1 MLADT
6 QRFCPRRPLSGCGPA
21 QHGCGQHALFGQR
34 PFRGVFAARHAEQLC
49 RVTEGVPAR
58 RRGRW
63 FLVEGARV
71 PAVEGVLAWRREHGF
86 PQGAPGLVP
95 VSVASPNSCSRGYRK
110 PATAMA
116 PDGQGLAL
124 RLVLVGAPR
133 QQEACHWGPCTFAA
147 HVLCGRRPSLRA
159 GRCRGGGLRAG
170 AQTEP
175 FLPRPHLRP
184 VLSGKL
190 TTQTRLILAWTTS
203 ATSSRWDD
211 PA

>member
-95 VSVASPNSCSRGYRK
+95 VSVASPNSCSR
-110 PATAMA
+110 ATGSRPRPWPLMA
-116 PDGQGLAL
+116 RASLSGWCWW
-124 RLVLVGAPR
+124 GAPR

-147 HVLCGRRPSLRA
+147 HVLSGRRPSLRA
-159 GRCRGGGLRAG
+159 GSCRGGGLRAG

-190 TTQTRLILAWTTS
+190 MTQTRLILA
-203 ATSSRWDD
+203 
-211 PA
+211 

>member
-95 VSVASPNSCSRGYRK
+95 VSVTSPNSCSR
-110 PATAMA
+110 ATGSRPRPWPLMA
-116 PDGQGLAL
+116 RASLSGWCWWGPPVSR
-124 RLVLVGAPR
+124 RLVTGGRAHLQPMCCVVAARPCVPGAAEGAASGPGPR
-133 QQEACHWGPCTFAA
+133 RSRFCHGLTCGQCFQE
-147 HVLCGRRPSLRA
+147 S
-159 GRCRGGGLRAG
+159 
-170 AQTEP
+170 
-175 FLPRPHLRP
+175 
-184 VLSGKL
+184 
-190 TTQTRLILAWTTS
+190 
-203 ATSSRWDD
+203 
-211 PA
+211 